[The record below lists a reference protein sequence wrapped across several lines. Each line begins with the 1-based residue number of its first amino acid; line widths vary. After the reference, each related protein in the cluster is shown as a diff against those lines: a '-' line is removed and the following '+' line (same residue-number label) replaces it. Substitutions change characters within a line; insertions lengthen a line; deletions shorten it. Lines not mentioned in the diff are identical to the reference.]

1 VRTSFSRLAWVLV
14 AVGLTA
20 GILHTLVGD
29 ADVSD
34 AIYLASTVQL
44 AVGVVAGLVT
54 HRPSASTWS
63 FVLAIAIF
71 STAAQILDAG
81 GNGTGWRVASETGFL
96 AVQVTLA
103 VALLFVTVRRS
114 GASLVRS
121 LGDALIVAL
130 GTWILIWVLLI
141 QPSIDAIVEPNV
153 VTGLRGLTLATSTV
167 VLFLLASLL
176 FSDANRTSAVWLLSG
191 AIGLSLVGDL
201 LYAIDKSGHLD
212 IATRFSNAPYV
223 TSLFLASA
231 TFLHPSVRGLSQ
243 RGSIRLRRPVFGR
256 LVLTTLALIFPLV
269 VVSTMDPADRLD
281 RVVRTV
287 SLFVLAVA
295 VTARGIQAVR
305 DNARSQ
311 AVLVE
316 MAQTDPLTALPNRNL
331 MLDHIADSLERSW
344 RADRRPT
351 VILIDV
357 DRFKKI
363 ND

>member
-1 VRTSFSRLAWVLV
+1 MYAQNPVRTSFSRLAWVLV

-167 VLFLLASLL
+167 VLFQ
-176 FSDANRTSAVWLLSG
+176 
-191 AIGLSLVGDL
+191 IG
-201 LYAIDKSGHLD
+201 
-212 IATRFSNAPYV
+212 
-223 TSLFLASA
+223 
-231 TFLHPSVRGLSQ
+231 
-243 RGSIRLRRPVFGR
+243 
-256 LVLTTLALIFPLV
+256 
-269 VVSTMDPADRLD
+269 
-281 RVVRTV
+281 
-287 SLFVLAVA
+287 
-295 VTARGIQAVR
+295 
-305 DNARSQ
+305 
-311 AVLVE
+311 
-316 MAQTDPLTALPNRNL
+316 
-331 MLDHIADSLERSW
+331 
-344 RADRRPT
+344 RAH
-351 VILIDV
+351 V
-357 DRFKKI
+357 
-363 ND
+363 